1 MLMQCISNI
10 TIFHTVD
17 KNFKVT
23 KHDIGTGHPFEL
35 LTSASELT
43 YDIAFYKVLSS

>member
-1 MLMQCISNI
+1 MLKQCISNI

-23 KHDIGTGHPFEL
+23 KHDIGMGHPFEL